1 MVVRVEVEV
10 DLPLVPSFVRDR
22 VPLAVPVSAGARG
35 RVDDVPGRRMT
46 ARWARRARRQG
57 PLAAPR
63 RVGRGDDGQVMLL
76 AIGYAVI
83 ALLLVTVV
91 VTATGIHLERKRLL
105 ALADLTAL
113 QAADA
118 LDPDAYFSRG
128 SGDDLVVLGDA
139 QVRAEV
145 TDYLTTAAADA
156 RLDGLE
162 LVEATH
168 RRPHRDRDAAS
179 SGPPGARQL
188 GHRALVG
195 RDRAAW

>member
-1 MVVRVEVEV
+1 
-10 DLPLVPSFVRDR
+10 
-22 VPLAVPVSAGARG
+22 
-35 RVDDVPGRRMT
+35 MT
-46 ARWARRARRQG
+46 ARRAGERR
-57 PLAAPR
+57 PLAGHLPA
-63 RVGRGDDGQVMLL
+63 GDDGQVMLL

-128 SGDDLVVLGDA
+128 SSDDLVVLGDA
-139 QVRAEV
+139 QVQAEV

-156 RLDGLE
+156 RLAGLE
-162 LVEATH
+162 LVEARTDGRTVTVTLRALAH
-168 RRPHRDRDAAS
+168 RRSSAGSPRRGRTGSS
-179 SGPPGARQL
+179 SG
-188 GHRALVG
+188 
-195 RDRAAW
+195 

>member
-1 MVVRVEVEV
+1 
-10 DLPLVPSFVRDR
+10 
-22 VPLAVPVSAGARG
+22 
-35 RVDDVPGRRMT
+35 MT
-46 ARWARRARRQG
+46 PRWARRARRQG
-57 PLAAPR
+57 PLAAQR

-83 ALLLVTVV
+83 ALLLITVV

-118 LDPDAYFSRG
+118 LDPAAYFSRG
-128 SGDDLVVLGDA
+128 SGDELVVLGDA

-145 TDYLTTAAADA
+145 TDYLATAAADA

-162 LVEATH
+162 LAEART
-168 RRPHRDRDAAS
+168 D
-179 SGPPGARQL
+179 
-188 GHRALVG
+188 GHTVTVTLRALARPALVSWVTAPWSDG
-195 RDRAAW
+195 IELVVTSSARSTS